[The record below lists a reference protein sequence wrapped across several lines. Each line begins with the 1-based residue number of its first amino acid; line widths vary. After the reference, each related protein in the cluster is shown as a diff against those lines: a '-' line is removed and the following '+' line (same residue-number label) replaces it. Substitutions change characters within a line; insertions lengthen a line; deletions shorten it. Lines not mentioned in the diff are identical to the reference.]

1 MNRCRWLMPVVPED
15 VSDQIA
21 QESAEMGLINA
32 FGMFW
37 RRSEVHWTNRGAKLL
52 GAQQSGS
59 LEVDFSG
66 LYDLEGLLV
75 TGGGRYGDRGRR
87 LWVSPLSG

>member
-1 MNRCRWLMPVVPED
+1 MHVNALDLLELP
-15 VSDQIA
+15 
-21 QESAEMGLINA
+21 GLT
-32 FGMFW
+32 
-37 RRSEVHWTNRGAKLL
+37 EVFN
-52 GAQQSGS
+52 
-59 LEVDFSG
+59 G